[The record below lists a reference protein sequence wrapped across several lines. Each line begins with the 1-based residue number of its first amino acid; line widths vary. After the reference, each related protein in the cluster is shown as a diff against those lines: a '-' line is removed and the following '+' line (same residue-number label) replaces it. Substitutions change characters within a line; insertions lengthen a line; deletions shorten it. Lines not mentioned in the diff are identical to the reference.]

1 MMTTTIYSL
10 RTKGLAALTALML
23 LLVPT
28 AAQAAKWFV
37 DNTLGDVKVE
47 EKKTPATPR
56 PVQLIFEFQRNGE
69 PNPRA
74 TKEVKPMLVDA
85 LKQTGAFSE
94 IVEAPVAGGA
104 VLSIKFNNIVP
115 QEDVDKAKKEGF
127 RAGLGFGLFGGVV
140 TTDRYDVAFEY
151 LPGEGAASIQTL
163 VQHAL
168 YMKFGKKDVEI
179 PGTQVKNVNE
189 AIKTMVRQTT
199 DRGVNNLVSDP
210 AFPQ

>member
-1 MMTTTIYSL
+1 MMKAINSL
-10 RTKGLAALTALML
+10 RSKSLVVLAALML

-37 DNTLGDVKVE
+37 DNTLGDVKPD

-74 TKEVKPMLVDA
+74 TKEVKPLLIDA
-85 LKQTGAFSE
+85 LKKTGAFSDV
-94 IVEAPVAGGA
+94 VEAPVAGGS
-104 VLSIKFNNIVP
+104 VLSIKFNNVIP

-140 TTDRYDVAFEY
+140 TTDRYDVTFEY
-151 LPGEGAASIQTL
+151 MPGEGAVSIQTL

-168 YMKFGKKDVEI
+168 YMKFGKKDIEI
-179 PGTQVKNVNE
+179 PGTQVKNINE
-189 AIKTMVRQTT
+189 AIKIVVRQTT

-210 AFPQ
+210 GFPQ

>member
-1 MMTTTIYSL
+1 MRNHFMSIRAATLSL
-10 RTKGLAALTALML
+10 LAAFML
-23 LLVPT
+23 LCVPT

-37 DNTLGDVKVE
+37 DNSLGDLKPE

-74 TKEVKPMLVDA
+74 TKEVKPWIFDA
-85 LKQTGAFSE
+85 LKATGAFTE
-94 IVEAPVAGGA
+94 VVEAPVAGGA
-104 VLSIKFNNIVP
+104 VLSIKFNNVIA
-115 QEDVDKAKKEGF
+115 QEELDKAKKDGF

-140 TTDRYDVAFEY
+140 ATDRYDVAFEY
-151 LPGEGAASIQTL
+151 LPGEGAASVQTL

-168 YMKFGKKDVEI
+168 HMKYGKKDVEI
-179 PGTQVKNVNE
+179 PGTQVKNVSE
-189 AIKTMVRQTT
+189 AVKMVVRQAT
-199 DRGVNNLVSDP
+199 DHGINNLVSDP